1 MVLLTHRPNFR
12 LLNRALRLAD
22 KALWKSIDGSGTS
35 NPATHEQFKNEASPS
50 CKLAPRTRTHVHAHT
65 RTHTQFIVVSSITN
79 QRTRGRYYS
88 EREKFSCRCRTRMAG
103 RTHPP
108 THTHQHTHTIIH
120 ITDSQSRPIGRTTH
134 TASATIRPP
143 ARTPV
148 AITWPGDKPNHN
160 LMPIN
165 SPG

>member
-50 CKLAPRTRTHVHAHT
+50 CKLAPRTRTHVHAHA

-88 EREKFSCRCRTRMAG
+88 ERERSSAADAE
-103 RTHPP
+103 HAWLAA
-108 THTHQHTHTIIH
+108 HTHQHTHTIIH

>member
-65 RTHTQFIVVSSITN
+65 RTHTQFIVASSITN

-88 EREKFSCRCRTRMAG
+88 EREREKSSAADAE
-103 RTHPP
+103 HAWLAA
-108 THTHQHTHTIIH
+108 HTHQHTHTIIH